1 MNAEGPNVQRRLAAV
16 LAADVVGYSRLMEV
30 DEAGTLA
37 RLKTVRL
44 ELIDPA
50 ITKCKGRIIKTTGDG
65 LLVEFQSVTEAL
77 RCAVDFQ
84 ERMAR
89 RNRDMAAS
97 RALLYRIGIN
107 LGDVIVEDN
116 DIFGDGVNVAARLEG
131 LAEPG
136 GICISAAVRDQVAD
150 RLPVGFQ
157 DLGEQHVKN
166 ISRPIR
172 VYKVVLNGQAN
183 EPAGVAVAQ
192 AAPQVSVRKSSIA
205 VLPFVNMSGDPEQE
219 FFADGLTEDIITE
232 LSRFRQ
238 LLVISRNAVFVH
250 KGKPIKPQQV
260 AREFGVDYVVEGSV
274 RKAADRVRVTVQ
286 LIDGETET
294 HLWAERYDRKL
305 EDIFAIQ
312 DEVTSSIAATLF
324 GRVEAARHDRVQ
336 RKPTDSMAA
345 YEYVLTGKVLHHWS
359 NPESNVQA
367 IGMLNR
373 AIELDPNY
381 AHAHAWKACV
391 TGQAWLHGWSED
403 PAASLRVIAEELQ
416 IALSLD
422 DNDADVHR
430 ILAALNVNFNE
441 HDKAAY
447 HQSRALELNPNSD
460 LIVVQQGELLTWLGR
475 PTEGIEW
482 IRRAMRLNPY
492 HPERFWSHLGRA
504 QYTGRCYADAIG
516 SYSRLTK
523 PDQSHH
529 AFLAAAS
536 AQLGNWVSASAHAR
550 EVLARQREFHRRRVP
565 QDAALSAT
573 VRHRTRARGF
583 VEGGAAGLAAD
594 RHDLP
599 RGASPLRATAGRA
612 GFLHATGK
620 HTHRAAHAA
629 PARADNL
636 ASACYDLSQ
645 G

>member
-1 MNAEGPNVQRRLAAV
+1 MSAEGPNVQRRLAAV

-30 DEAGTLA
+30 DETGTLA

-50 ITKCKGRIIKTTGDG
+50 IVRCKGRIIKTTGDG
-65 LLVEFQSVTEAL
+65 ILVEFQSVTEAL

-107 LGDVIVEDN
+107 LGDVIVEEDG
-116 DIFGDGVNVAARLEG
+116 DIFGDGVNVAARLESI
-131 LAEPG
+131 ADPG
-136 GICISAAVRDQVAD
+136 GICVSAAVRDQIAD
-150 RLPVGFQ
+150 RLAVGFQ
-157 DLGEQHVKN
+157 DLGEQQVKN

-172 VYKVVLNGQAN
+172 VFKVVLDVETKA
-183 EPAGVAVAQ
+183 PAASAGAEAS
-192 AAPQVSVRKSSIA
+192 PQVSVRKPSIA
-205 VLPFVNMSGDPEQE
+205 VLPFPNMSGDPEQE

-250 KGKPIKPQQV
+250 KGKPVKAQQI

-345 YEYVLTGKVLHHWS
+345 YECVLTGKVLHHWS
-359 NPESNVQA
+359 NHEANMRA
-367 IGMLNR
+367 IRMLNR

-391 TGQAWLHGWSED
+391 TGQAWLNGWSED
-403 PAASLRVIAEELQ
+403 PAASLLVIAEELQ
-416 IALSLD
+416 VALSLD

-430 ILAALNVNFNE
+430 ILAAVKLNFNE
-441 HDKAAY
+441 HDKAIY
-447 HQSRALELNPNSD
+447 HQGRALELNPNSD

-492 HPERFWSHLGRA
+492 HPERFWNHLGRA

-516 SYSRLTK
+516 SFSRLTK
-523 PDQSHH
+523 PDHAHH

-536 AQLGNWVSASAHAR
+536 AQLGNQVSAAAHAR
-550 EVLARQREFHRRRVP
+550 EVLARQERF
-565 QDAALSAT
+565 T
-573 VRHRTRARGF
+573 V
-583 VEGGAAGLAAD
+583 GAFLQTLHYQQPSDTEHVRAGLLKAG
-594 RHDLP
+594 LP
-599 RGASPLRATAGRA
+599 
-612 GFLHATGK
+612 
-620 HTHRAAHAA
+620 
-629 PARADNL
+629 D
-636 ASACYDLSQ
+636 
-645 G
+645 